1 VSKLPDVTG
10 LTPSQ
15 KRAVVKELLH
25 QRAAQVSKAVRSAP
39 LKLRHGLEPGSRR
52 ATAESFFK
60 FEDNSDYRAA
70 KTMMELAKAVGVANP
85 YYRDHDGNARAVTSI
100 GGKSS
105 ITFANYN
112 YLGLSGHPVVSQAA
126 KDAIDRYGTSVS
138 ASRIVSGQRPVH
150 RQLEAEIA
158 ACLGVDASIVFIAG
172 FTTNVTTLGHLFG
185 PKDLILHDAL
195 AHNSLIQGAILSGA
209 RRVPFP
215 HSDWAALD
223 KMLGEMRDD
232 FTNVLIVVEGM
243 YSMDGDFPD
252 VRPLIEIKKRRQA
265 LLMIDEAH
273 SIGVLGKRG
282 FGIGEHFGIARSD
295 VDIWMGTLSKSFAS
309 CGGYIAGRNEL
320 VDYLR
325 YTAPGAVYSVG
336 LSPPDT
342 AAALAA
348 FGILKSEPER
358 LQRLRA
364 NGRLFLDLAREQG
377 LDTGHSMGINIVPVI
392 IGSSALAVVLSNA
405 LLERG
410 INVQPIVHPAVP
422 EKSARL
428 RFFLSSE
435 HTEEQIRFGVE
446 ATAEELRRLRR

>member
-1 VSKLPDVTG
+1 VSKVPQDVAG
-10 LTPSQ
+10 LTPTQ
-15 KRAVVKELLH
+15 KRAYVKELLR
-25 QRAAQVSKAVRSAP
+25 QRAAQASNAVSAP
-39 LKLRHGLEPGSRR
+39 MKLRQAVGRGTMAS
-52 ATAESFFK
+52 TESFFR
-60 FEDNSDYRAA
+60 FERDSDYRAA
-70 KTMMELAKAVGVANP
+70 QAMMELANRIKVPIP
-85 YYRDHDGNARAVTSI
+85 YYRAHDANARAVTSI
-100 GGKSS
+100 DGKER

-112 YLGLSGHPVVSQAA
+112 YLGLSGHPAVSQAA

-150 RQLEAEIA
+150 CELESEIA
-158 ACLGVDASIVFIAG
+158 RCLGVDDSIVFIAG

-185 PKDLILHDAL
+185 ARDLIIHDAL

-209 RRVPFP
+209 RRMPFP

-223 KMLGEMRDD
+223 QLLGEVRDD
-232 FTNVLIVVEGM
+232 FANVLVVVEGM

-252 VRPLIEIKKRRQA
+252 VRPLIEIKKRHQA

-273 SIGVLGKRG
+273 SIGVLGERG
-282 FGIGEHFGIARSD
+282 FGIGEHFGLDRGD

-309 CGGYIAGRNEL
+309 CGGYIAGRKEL
-320 VDYLR
+320 VKYLR

-348 FGILKSEPER
+348 FQVLKSEPER
-358 LQRLRA
+358 LQRLRE
-364 NGRLFLDLAREQG
+364 NGQLFLGLAKQHG

-392 IGSSALAVVLSNA
+392 IGSTALSVVLSNA
-405 LLERG
+405 LLDRG
-410 INVQPIVHPAVP
+410 VNVQPIVHPAVA

-428 RFFLSSE
+428 RFFISSG
-435 HTEEQIRFGVE
+435 HTEEQIRFAVG
-446 ATAEELRRLRR
+446 ATAEELGRLRR